1 MELKNILT
9 PWNWFK
15 KEEEQQTVRPYNH
28 RRETTPDHLLVR
40 LQRDLDQLF
49 EDVSRGFSL
58 SDSQESEIRGRGG
71 LLFPRLDIAETKNYY
86 TITVE
91 VPGIDEK
98 DMDITVAE
106 GTLTIRGEKRSATEA
121 SNHQFHRVERLYGR
135 FQRVLSLPTDADEDA
150 ITAKFKNGILTLT
163 VGKNPK
169 AVSSE
174 RKIQIT

>member
-28 RRETTPDHLLVR
+28 RQETTPDHPLVR

-49 EDVSRGFSL
+49 EDVSRGFPL
-58 SDSQESEIRGRGG
+58 WGSEGRDIRGRGG
-71 LLFPRLDIAETKNYY
+71 LLLPRLDIAETKNHY

-91 VPGIDEK
+91 VPGIEEK

-106 GTLTIRGEKRSATEA
+106 GTLTIRGEKQSATEE
-121 SNHQFHRVERLYGR
+121 SNQQFHRVERSYGR
-135 FQRVLSLPTDADEDA
+135 FQRVLSLPTDADEDS
-150 ITAKFKNGILTLT
+150 ITAKFKNGVLTLT

-174 RKIQIT
+174 RKIKIA